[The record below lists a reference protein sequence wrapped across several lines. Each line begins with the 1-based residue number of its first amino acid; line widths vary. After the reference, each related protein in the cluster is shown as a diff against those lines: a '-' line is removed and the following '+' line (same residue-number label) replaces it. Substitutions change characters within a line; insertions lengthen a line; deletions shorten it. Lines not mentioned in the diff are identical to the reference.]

1 MYSANVLKGHLRQL
15 SSWSNQSWMKY
26 VRNCMEKNRRH
37 SKRPITGHS
46 HGFGD
51 QCSGI
56 NTWETRLE
64 RIHTLS
70 HSHTVPHH
78 RPSSPHFELLRWQGV
93 NAQPNDIYAERTTS
107 SSSSSSSVD
116 TCKQPQ
122 SNMLFHTH
130 AWQDTWTPLIPAQQR
145 ALLEHQI
152 ILKVNVVYVGLY
164 MNHAWFVLVSVARD
178 APPPW

>member
-37 SKRPITGHS
+37 SKSRPITGHS

-56 NTWETRLE
+56 NTWETRRE

-93 NAQPNDIYAERTTS
+93 NAATTEWYLCGENDQQQQQQQQRGYMQTTTVKHVVSHTRLAGHLDPADPSTAEST
-107 SSSSSSSVD
+107 
-116 TCKQPQ
+116 P
-122 SNMLFHTH
+122 
-130 AWQDTWTPLIPAQQR
+130 WTPDN
-145 ALLEHQI
+145 
-152 ILKVNVVYVGLY
+152 LKG
-164 MNHAWFVLVSVARD
+164 
-178 APPPW
+178 